1 MTLVR
6 FKNNYEPSF
15 PFFMDKFFGGNMMGS
30 GYADSV
36 ATYPAVNIKETED
49 DFILE
54 VAAPGLKK
62 NDFKINYDNGRLS
75 IESTRE
81 DNETEGEKYS
91 RREFNYQAF
100 RRSFRVSDKMVD
112 TAKIKAKYSDGIL
125 SLSLPKREEVKPKP
139 AKEIAIA

>member
-6 FKNNYEPSF
+6 FKNNYDPLFPS
-15 PFFMDKFFGGNMMGS
+15 FMDKFFEGNMMGC

-36 ATYPAVNIKETED
+36 STYPAVNIKETEN
-49 DFILE
+49 DFTLE

-62 NDFKINYDNGRLS
+62 EDFKINYDNGHLT
-75 IESTRE
+75 IESTLE
-81 DNETEGEKYS
+81 ANETEGEKYS

-100 RRSFRVSDKMVD
+100 RRSFRVSDKWVD
-112 TAKIKAKYSDGIL
+112 TGNIEARYSDGIL

-139 AKEIAIA
+139 AKEIAVA